1 MAINTVK
8 VGKRVYILEGF
19 TVYHGK
25 VVSIDVYDA
34 GCKYGFT
41 ATVVTA
47 DGNRVKANSNQLS
60 ASYPALANYWKN
72 GD

>member
-8 VGKRVYILEGF
+8 VGKRVYVLDGF

-25 VVSIDVYDA
+25 VVSINVYDA

-41 ATVVTA
+41 ATVETA
-47 DGNRVKANSNQLS
+47 DGNLVKASSNQLS
-60 ASYPALANYWKN
+60 ASYPALANYWK
-72 GD
+72 